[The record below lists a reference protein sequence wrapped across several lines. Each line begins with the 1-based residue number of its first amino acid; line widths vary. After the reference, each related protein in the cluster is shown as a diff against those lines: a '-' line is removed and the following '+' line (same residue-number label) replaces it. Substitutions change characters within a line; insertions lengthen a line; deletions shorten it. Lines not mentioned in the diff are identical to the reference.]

1 MTVIPMSEN
10 SRALEAVKFPRYE
23 RRGLFMGLKWYQLL
37 LLAAGVLVASTASAL
52 RGPVGLF
59 ASGPMWMLLI
69 LLGLLQYSRI
79 PYPVWAG
86 HAALFFYR
94 LAAKQTR
101 FLARPDRP
109 ALAGRLALPGG
120 LGNLELRRTSTGESF
135 IVDTRG
141 REAIAV
147 LRCSTRSFALLDSD
161 DKAWAVQAWSRV
173 QAGMAQRSN
182 VARIAVQD
190 YTVPYPSSAL
200 RNFYER
206 TAPKQASTPKEL
218 TWGQRAYEDL
228 IAAAGSAM
236 SHDLLLALVVD
247 TGKARRR
254 IKESGG
260 GLAGVEQVLRLEVE
274 AMTTAL
280 GTHNVRVEEWLP
292 EAGLLDVVRGAF
304 DPAAQAAPAR
314 QPAVSTTAP
323 GTQNDTEP
331 KAPRVA
337 AGPMAVDEHWT
348 YVRTDS
354 GFHQT
359 FWIAEWPRQ
368 KVFPGFLHP
377 LIYVGDFRHTV
388 TEVIR
393 AVPTTE
399 ALRDIRSAQE
409 AHETRRRINT
419 RFDRPL
425 TREQRA
431 EEEEVTQR
439 EEEIVAGHGDVRPA
453 AYVTI
458 TAGTLQDLARHRQE
472 LESAAAGAFVELRL
486 LAGQQWA
493 AFVAGAL
500 PFGRGLR

>member
-1 MTVIPMSEN
+1 
-10 SRALEAVKFPRYE
+10 
-23 RRGLFMGLKWYQLL
+23 MGLKWYQLL
-37 LLAAGVLVASTASAL
+37 LLACGVLVASVASAAN
-52 RGPVGLF
+52 GPVGLF
-59 ASGPMWMLLI
+59 ASGPMWLGLM

-79 PYPVWAG
+79 PYPVWAA
-86 HAALFFYR
+86 HAVLFFHR
-94 LAAKQTR
+94 SLVSQTR
-101 FLARPDRP
+101 FLVRPER
-109 ALAGRLALPGG
+109 AVLAGRLALPGG
-120 LGNLELRRTSTGESF
+120 LGNLELRRTSRGESF
-135 IVDTRG
+135 IVDARG
-141 REAIAV
+141 KEAIAV
-147 LRCSTRSFALLDSD
+147 LRCSTRSFALLDTD

-173 QAGMAQRSN
+173 QAGMAQRST

-190 YTVPYPSSAL
+190 YTVPYPSQAL
-200 RNFYER
+200 RDFYEHAVPHR
-206 TAPKQASTPKEL
+206 IGDTGEL
-218 TWGQRAYEDL
+218 SWGERSYEDL
-228 IAAAGSAM
+228 ISAAGSTM
-236 SHDLLLALVVD
+236 SHDLLLTLVVD
-247 TGKARRR
+247 TAKARRR

-260 GLAGVEQVLRLEVE
+260 GPVGVERVLRLEVE

-280 GTHNVRVEEWLP
+280 GTHNVKVEEWLP
-292 EAGLLDVVRGAF
+292 EDGILDVLLGAF
-304 DPAAQAAPAR
+304 DPAAVAVRPPAPA
-314 QPAVSTTAP
+314 
-323 GTQNDTEP
+323 TEP
-331 KAPRVA
+331 KSHSDTASKLPS
-337 AGPMAVDEHWT
+337 GPMAVEEHWN

-425 TREQRA
+425 TREQKA
-431 EEEEVTQR
+431 EEEEVAQR

-458 TAGTLQDLARHRQE
+458 TAATLEDLARHRQE

>member
-1 MTVIPMSEN
+1 
-10 SRALEAVKFPRYE
+10 
-23 RRGLFMGLKWYQLL
+23 
-37 LLAAGVLVASTASAL
+37 
-52 RGPVGLF
+52 
-59 ASGPMWMLLI
+59 
-69 LLGLLQYSRI
+69 
-79 PYPVWAG
+79 
-86 HAALFFYR
+86 
-94 LAAKQTR
+94 
-101 FLARPDRP
+101 
-109 ALAGRLALPGG
+109 
-120 LGNLELRRTSTGESF
+120 
-135 IVDTRG
+135 
-141 REAIAV
+141 
-147 LRCSTRSFALLDSD
+147 
-161 DKAWAVQAWSRV
+161 
-173 QAGMAQRSN
+173 MAQRTSL
-182 VARIAVQD
+182 ARIAVQD
-190 YTVPYPSSAL
+190 FTVPYPSTAL
-200 RNFYER
+200 RDFYEM
-206 TAPKQASTPKEL
+206 ASPRMAGDSNEP

-228 IAAAGSAM
+228 ISAAGSTM
-236 SHDLLLALVVD
+236 SHDLLIALVVD
-247 TGKARRR
+247 LAKARRR
-254 IKESGG
+254 IRESGG
-260 GLAGVEQVLRLEVE
+260 GMVGVEQVLRLEVE

-280 GTHNVRVEEWLP
+280 GTHSVKVEEWLP
-292 EAGLLDVVRGAF
+292 EGGILDVIRGAF
-304 DPAAQAAPAR
+304 DPAAVASWAGKQKEIQPRDSSAPSL
-314 QPAVSTTAP
+314 P
-323 GTQNDTEP
+323 
-331 KAPRVA
+331 
-337 AGPMAVDEHWT
+337 AGPMAVEEHWT

-368 KVFPGFLHP
+368 KVLPGFLHP

-431 EEEEVTQR
+431 EEEEVAQR

-453 AYVTI
+453 AYVTV
-458 TAGTLQDLARHRQE
+458 TAETLEDLARHRQE

>member
-1 MTVIPMSEN
+1 
-10 SRALEAVKFPRYE
+10 
-23 RRGLFMGLKWYQLL
+23 MGLKWYQLL
-37 LLAAGVLVASTASAL
+37 LLAGGVLVASVSSAANGPAGL
-52 RGPVGLF
+52 FGSGPVWLGL
-59 ASGPMWMLLI
+59 M

-79 PYPVWAG
+79 PYPVWVS
-86 HAALFFYR
+86 HAVLFFYR
-94 LAAKQTR
+94 SVISQTR
-101 FLARPDRP
+101 FLVRPER
-109 ALAGRLALPGG
+109 AVLAGRLALPGG
-120 LGNLELRRTSTGESF
+120 LGNLQLRRTSRGESF
-135 IVDTRG
+135 IVDARG
-141 REAIAV
+141 KEVIAV
-147 LRCSTRSFALLDSD
+147 LRCSTRSFALLDTD
-161 DKAWAVQAWSRV
+161 DKTWAVQAWSRV
-173 QAGMAQRSN
+173 QAGMAQRST

-190 YTVPYPSSAL
+190 YTVPYPSQAL
-200 RNFYER
+200 RDFYEH
-206 TAPKQASTPKEL
+206 TAPHRIGDNGEL
-218 TWGQRAYEDL
+218 SWGERSYEDL
-228 IAAAGSAM
+228 ISAAGSAM
-236 SHDLLLALVVD
+236 SHDLLLTLVVD
-247 TGKARRR
+247 TAKARRR

-260 GLAGVEQVLRLEVE
+260 GLLGVERVLRLEVE

-280 GTHNVRVEEWLP
+280 GTHSVRVEEWLP
-292 EAGLLDVVRGAF
+292 EDGILAVVRGAF
-304 DPAAQAAPAR
+304 DPAAIAATVRPPA
-314 QPAVSTTAP
+314 PVDAHPDVECDP
-323 GTQNDTEP
+323 GSRLP
-331 KAPRVA
+331 S
-337 AGPMAVDEHWT
+337 GPMAVEEHWT

-368 KVFPGFLHP
+368 KVFAGFLHP

-425 TREQRA
+425 TREQKA
-431 EEEEVTQR
+431 EEEEVAQR

-458 TAGTLQDLARHRQE
+458 TASTLEDLARYRQE

>member
-1 MTVIPMSEN
+1 M
-10 SRALEAVKFPRYE
+10 
-23 RRGLFMGLKWYQLL
+23 
-37 LLAAGVLVASTASAL
+37 
-52 RGPVGLF
+52 
-59 ASGPMWMLLI
+59 

-79 PYPVWAG
+79 PYPIWVSNAV
-86 HAALFFYR
+86 LFFYR
-94 LAAKQTR
+94 SVIRQTR
-101 FLARPDRP
+101 FFVRPER
-109 ALAGRLALPGG
+109 AVLAGRLALPGG
-120 LGNLELRRTSTGESF
+120 LGNLELRRTSRGESF

-141 REAIAV
+141 REAVAV

-173 QAGMAQRSN
+173 QAGMAQRST

-190 YTVPYPSSAL
+190 YTVPYPSQAL
-200 RNFYER
+200 RDFYEHA
-206 TAPKQASTPKEL
+206 APYRNGDPGEL
-218 TWGQRAYEDL
+218 TWGERSYEDL
-228 IAAAGSAM
+228 ISAAGSAM
-236 SHDLLLALVVD
+236 SHDLLLILVVD
-247 TGKARRR
+247 TAKARRR

-260 GLAGVEQVLRLEVE
+260 GLVGIERVLRLEVD

-280 GTHNVRVEEWLP
+280 GTHNVKVEEWLP
-292 EAGLLDVVRGAF
+292 EDGILDVLRGAF
-304 DPAAQAAPAR
+304 DPAAVAVHQPAPA
-314 QPAVSTTAP
+314 
-323 GTQNDTEP
+323 TEP
-331 KAPRVA
+331 KRHSDTVSKLPS
-337 AGPMAVDEHWT
+337 GPMAVEEHWT

-425 TREQRA
+425 TREQKA
-431 EEEEVTQR
+431 EEEEVAQR

-458 TAGTLQDLARHRQE
+458 TAATLEDLARYRQE

-500 PFGRGLR
+500 PLGRGLR

>member
-1 MTVIPMSEN
+1 MSES
-10 SRALEAVKFPRYE
+10 SRTLEAVKFPRYE

-37 LLAAGVLVASTASAL
+37 LLAAGALIASLASAAN
-52 RGPVGLF
+52 GPAGLF
-59 ASGPMWMLLI
+59 TSGPLWLSLM

-79 PYPVWAG
+79 PYPVWASQIILFLYR
-86 HAALFFYR
+86 AAV
-94 LAAKQTR
+94 KQTR
-101 FLARPDRP
+101 FLARPEN
-109 ALAGRLALPGG
+109 AVLAGRLALPGG
-120 LGNLELRRTSTGESF
+120 LGNLELRRAINGECF
-135 IVDTRG
+135 IVDPKG

-147 LRCSTRSFALLDSD
+147 LRCSTRSFALLDAD

-173 QAGMAQRSN
+173 QAGMAQRTSI
-182 VARIAVQD
+182 ARIAVQD
-190 YTVPYPSSAL
+190 YTVPYPSTAL
-200 RNFYER
+200 REFYGR
-206 TAPKQASTPKEL
+206 NVLRSAGAASGL
-218 TWGQRAYEDL
+218 TWGERAYEDL
-228 IAAAGSAM
+228 IAAAGSTM
-236 SHDLLLALVVD
+236 SHDQLVAVVVD
-247 TGKARRR
+247 TAKARRR
-254 IKESGG
+254 IRESGG
-260 GLAGVEQVLRLEVE
+260 GLAGLERVLRLEVE

-280 GTHNVRVEEWLP
+280 GTHGVKVEEWLP
-292 EAGLLDVVRGAF
+292 EDGILDVVRGAF
-304 DPAAQAAPAR
+304 DPAAVAGRRREARSEFQDALPVFAPDSD
-314 QPAVSTTAP
+314 PEPSTL
-323 GTQNDTEP
+323 
-331 KAPRVA
+331 A
-337 AGPMAVDEHWT
+337 AGPMAVEEHWT
-348 YVRTDS
+348 YVRSDS

-388 TEVIR
+388 TQVLR
-393 AVPTTE
+393 TVPTVE

-425 TREQRA
+425 TREQKA

-458 TAGTLQDLARHRQE
+458 SAATLDDLARHRQE

-486 LAGQQWA
+486 LVGQQWA

>member
-1 MTVIPMSEN
+1 MSEN
-10 SRALEAVKFPRYE
+10 SRTLEAVKFPRYE

-37 LLAAGVLVASTASAL
+37 LLAGGVLVASVASAAN
-52 RGPVGLF
+52 GPVGLF
-59 ASGPMWMLLI
+59 ASGPMWLTLM

-79 PYPVWAG
+79 PYPVWVS
-86 HAALFFYR
+86 HVVVFFYR
-94 LAAKQTR
+94 SVLNQTR
-101 FLARPDRP
+101 FFVRPER
-109 ALAGRLALPGG
+109 AVLAGHLALPGG
-120 LGNLELRRTSTGESF
+120 LGNLELRRTSRGESF
-135 IVDTRG
+135 IIDARG
-141 REAIAV
+141 KEALAV

-173 QAGMAQRSN
+173 QAGMAQRSS

-190 YTVPYPSSAL
+190 YTVPYPSQAL
-200 RNFYER
+200 RDFYEGAVPHR
-206 TAPKQASTPKEL
+206 IAETREL
-218 TWGQRAYEDL
+218 SWGERSYEDL
-228 IAAAGSAM
+228 ISAAGSTM
-236 SHDLLLALVVD
+236 SHDLLLILVVD
-247 TGKARRR
+247 TAKARRR

-260 GLAGVEQVLRLEVE
+260 GLVGVERVLRLEVE

-280 GTHNVRVEEWLP
+280 GTHNVKVEEWLP
-292 EAGLLDVVRGAF
+292 EGEILHVLRGAF
-304 DPAAQAAPAR
+304 DPAAVAAPVR
-314 QPAVSTTAP
+314 PLAP
-323 GTQNDTEP
+323 VGAHPDPESESDSKLP
-331 KAPRVA
+331 S
-337 AGPMAVDEHWT
+337 GPMAVEEHWT

-425 TREQRA
+425 TREQKA
-431 EEEEVTQR
+431 EEEEVAQR

-458 TAGTLQDLARHRQE
+458 TAAALEDLARHRQE

-500 PFGRGLR
+500 PLGRGLR

>member
-1 MTVIPMSEN
+1 MSET
-10 SRALEAVKFPRYE
+10 SRTLEAVKFPRYE

-37 LLAAGVLVASTASAL
+37 LLAAGVVVASLASASQ
-52 RGPVGLF
+52 GPIGLF
-59 ASGPMWMLLI
+59 ASGPLWLGLM

-79 PYPVWAG
+79 PYPVWAS
-86 HAALFFYR
+86 HAVLFFYR
-94 LAAKQTR
+94 SMAGQTS
-101 FLARPDRP
+101 FLTRPER
-109 ALAGRLALPGG
+109 AVLAGRLALPGG
-120 LGNLELRRTSTGESF
+120 LGNLELRRTSRGECF
-135 IVDTRG
+135 IVDARG

-173 QAGMAQRSN
+173 QAGMAQRTGL
-182 VARIAVQD
+182 ARIAVQD
-190 YTVPYPSSAL
+190 FTVPYPSTAL
-200 RNFYER
+200 RDFYEM
-206 TAPKQASTPKEL
+206 ASPQLAGDSSEL

-228 IAAAGSAM
+228 IAAAGSTM
-236 SHDLLLALVVD
+236 SHDLLIALVVD
-247 TGKARRR
+247 TAKARRR
-254 IKESGG
+254 IRESGG
-260 GLAGVEQVLRLEVE
+260 GLVGVERVLRLEVE

-280 GTHNVRVEEWLP
+280 GTHSVKVEEWLP
-292 EAGLLDVVRGAF
+292 EGGVLDVVRGAF
-304 DPAAQAAPAR
+304 DPAAVASRAGKLTKQRP
-314 QPAVSTTAP
+314 QPQDSVP
-323 GTQNDTEP
+323 PNVP
-331 KAPRVA
+331 
-337 AGPMAVDEHWT
+337 AGPTAVEEHWT

-431 EEEEVTQR
+431 EEEEVAQR

-453 AYVTI
+453 AYVTV
-458 TAGTLQDLARHRQE
+458 TAGTLEDLARHRQE

>member
-1 MTVIPMSEN
+1 MVILMSEN
-10 SRALEAVKFPRYE
+10 ARTLEAVKFPRYE

-37 LLAAGVLVASTASAL
+37 LLASGVLVASTASAV

-59 ASGPMWMLLI
+59 ASGPMWLSLI

-79 PYPVWAG
+79 PYPVLVS
-86 HAALFFYR
+86 HAALFFVR

-101 FLARPDRP
+101 FLVRPEQA

-120 LGNLELRRTSTGESF
+120 LGNLELRRTIRGEAF
-135 IVDTRG
+135 IMDVRG

-147 LRCSTRSFALLDSD
+147 LRCSTRSFALLDTD
-161 DKAWAVQAWSRV
+161 DKAWVVQAWSRV
-173 QAGMAQRSN
+173 QAGLAQRTS

-190 YTVPYPSSAL
+190 YTVPYPSTAL
-200 RNFYER
+200 RDFYEHNV
-206 TAPKQASTPKEL
+206 PQQAGMTGEP

-228 IAAAGSAM
+228 ISAAGSAM

-247 TGKARRR
+247 TAKARRR
-254 IKESGG
+254 IREAGG
-260 GLAGVEQVLRLEVE
+260 GLTGVERVLRLEVE
-274 AMTTAL
+274 AMTAAL
-280 GTHNVRVEEWLP
+280 GTHSVKVEEWLP
-292 EAGLLDVVRGAF
+292 EAGILDVVRGAF
-304 DPAAQAAPAR
+304 DPAAVSAPVR
-314 QPAVSTTAP
+314 QPAAAAEAP
-323 GTQNDTEP
+323 ERQDNQYSKP
-331 KAPRVA
+331 PSLP
-337 AGPMAVDEHWT
+337 AGPMAVEEHWT

-354 GFHQT
+354 AFHQT
-359 FWIAEWPRQ
+359 FWVAEWPRQ

-393 AVPTTE
+393 AVPTSE

-431 EEEEVTQR
+431 EEEEVAQR

-458 TAGTLQDLARHRQE
+458 TASTLEDLARHRQE

-493 AFVAGAL
+493 AFVAGGL

>member
-1 MTVIPMSEN
+1 MSEN
-10 SRALEAVKFPRYE
+10 SRTLEAVKFPRYE
-23 RRGLFMGLKWYQLL
+23 RRGLFMGLKWYQLV
-37 LLAAGVLVASTASAL
+37 LLAAGVVVASLASASQ
-52 RGPVGLF
+52 GPVGLF
-59 ASGPMWMLLI
+59 ASGPLWLVLM

-79 PYPVWAG
+79 PYPVWAS
-86 HAALFFYR
+86 HALLFFYR
-94 LAAKQTR
+94 SLAGQTR
-101 FLARPDRP
+101 FLTRPER
-109 ALAGRLALPGG
+109 AVLAGRLALPGG
-120 LGNLELRRTSTGESF
+120 LGNLELRRTSRGECF
-135 IVDTRG
+135 IVDARG
-141 REAIAV
+141 REATAV

-173 QAGMAQRSN
+173 QAGMAQRTSL
-182 VARIAVQD
+182 ARISVQD
-190 YTVPYPSSAL
+190 FTVPYPSTAL
-200 RNFYER
+200 RDFYE
-206 TAPKQASTPKEL
+206 KASPQPAGDSSER

-228 IAAAGSAM
+228 ISAAGSTM
-236 SHDLLLALVVD
+236 SHDLLIAVVVD
-247 TGKARRR
+247 TAKARRR
-254 IKESGG
+254 IRESGG
-260 GLAGVEQVLRLEVE
+260 GLLGVERVLRLEVE

-280 GTHNVRVEEWLP
+280 GTHSVKVEEWLP
-292 EAGLLDVVRGAF
+292 EGGILDVVRGAF
-304 DPAAQAAPAR
+304 DPAAVASGAKKQKESQARDSVAPNM
-314 QPAVSTTAP
+314 S
-323 GTQNDTEP
+323 
-331 KAPRVA
+331 
-337 AGPMAVDEHWT
+337 AGPMAVEEHWT

-377 LIYVGDFRHTV
+377 LIYVGDFRHAV

-431 EEEEVTQR
+431 EEEEVAQR

-453 AYVTI
+453 AYVTV
-458 TAGTLQDLARHRQE
+458 TAGTLEDLARHRQE

>member
-1 MTVIPMSEN
+1 MSEN
-10 SRALEAVKFPRYE
+10 SRTLEPVKFPRYE

-37 LLAAGVLVASTASAL
+37 LLAAGVLVGSVASAV

-59 ASGPMWMLLI
+59 TSGPLWLVLI

-79 PYPVWAG
+79 PYPVWISQAV
-86 HAALFFYR
+86 LFFYR

-101 FLARPDRP
+101 YLMRPERP
-109 ALAGRLALPGG
+109 VLAGRLALPGG
-120 LGNLELRRTSTGESF
+120 LGNLELRRASRGESF
-135 IVDTRG
+135 IMDSRG
-141 REAIAV
+141 KEAIAV
-147 LRCSTRSFALLDSD
+147 LRCSTKSFALMDGD

-173 QAGMAQRSN
+173 QAGLAQRGC

-200 RNFYER
+200 RDFYEGTVR
-206 TAPKQASTPKEL
+206 RQTGDSDERS
-218 TWGQRAYEDL
+218 WGERSYEDL

-236 SHDLLLALVVD
+236 SHELLLTIVVD
-247 TGKARRR
+247 IAKARRR
-254 IKESGG
+254 IREAG
-260 GLAGVEQVLRLEVE
+260 AGVLGVERVLRLEVE
-274 AMTTAL
+274 AMSTAL
-280 GTHNVRVEEWLP
+280 GTHSVSVEEWLP
-292 EAGLLDVVRGAF
+292 EAGLLNIVRAAF
-304 DPAAQAAPAR
+304 DPASAATTDRQQAGALMEPE
-314 QPAVSTTAP
+314 
-323 GTQNDTEP
+323 GQNEP
-331 KAPRVA
+331 EPMASSVLA
-337 AGPMAVDEHWT
+337 APMAVEEHWT
-348 YVRTDS
+348 YVRTDT

-377 LIYVGDFRHTV
+377 LIYVGEFRHTV

-393 AVPTTE
+393 TVPTTE

-425 TREQRA
+425 TREQKA
-431 EEEEVTQR
+431 EEEEVAQR

-458 TAGTLQDLARHRQE
+458 TGATIEDLARYRQE